1 MDHVSFG
8 FAAAHPAAKP
18 NAPTEHFCGKA
29 PGFNLIP
36 TNEANSRSSRSSLQT
51 MPTENKRIAVIPGDG
66 IGREVI
72 GEALRVLE
80 RVKITHAVALEMVHF
95 DWGADK
101 FLKEGIS
108 LPAGALEMLSNEFD
122 AILAG
127 AFGDPRVPSNQH
139 AEDILLGMRRGLD
152 LYINLRPV
160 RLLDSRLTPLR
171 DRRVEDID
179 FVVFREN
186 TEGAYCGAGGFLKKG
201 TADEI
206 ATQEELNTRR
216 GVERIIVAAFEYARA
231 NGRKRVTMADKSNVQ
246 RFGGDLWQR
255 VFKEVAADYS
265 EIEANHQYVDAMA
278 MFMVLD
284 PAQYDVIVSNNLFG
298 DILTDLGAAIQGGLG
313 LAASG
318 NLHPGRVSLFEPV
331 HGSAPAL
338 AGKGIA
344 NPVGAI
350 LTSAMM
356 LEYLGH
362 KEASAA
368 IEKAVGEAISQNET
382 TRDLGG
388 TLSTEQ
394 AGNAIRDRITK
405 G

>member
-1 MDHVSFG
+1 M
-8 FAAAHPAAKP
+8 
-18 NAPTEHFCGKA
+18 
-29 PGFNLIP
+29 
-36 TNEANSRSSRSSLQT
+36 SST
-51 MPTENKRIAVIPGDG
+51 KNRIAVIPGDG
-66 IGREVI
+66 IGPEVI
-72 GEALRVLE
+72 REAVRVLE
-80 RVKITHAVALEMVHF
+80 RVRETHGVELEFTHF
-95 DWGADK
+95 DWGAEK
-101 FLKEGIS
+101 FLREQVS
-108 LPAGALEMLSNEFD
+108 LPTGALEMLTSDFD

-160 RLLDSRLTPLR
+160 RLLDERLTPLR
-171 DRRVEDID
+171 NRKVDEID

-206 ATQEELNTRR
+206 ATQDELNTRR
-216 GVERIIVAAFEYARA
+216 GVERIIVAAFEYARI

-265 EIEANHQYVDAMA
+265 EIEASHQYVDAMA

-284 PAQYDVIVSNNLFG
+284 PSQYDVIVSNNLFG

-318 NLHPGRVSLFEPV
+318 NIHPGQVSLFEPV
-331 HGSAPAL
+331 HGSAPPL
-338 AGKGIA
+338 AGQGIA

-362 KEASAA
+362 KEASRA
-368 IEKAVGEAISQNET
+368 IESAVRDSICNDET
-382 TRDLGG
+382 TPDLGG
-388 TLSTEQ
+388 QLSTED
-394 AGNAIRDRITK
+394 AGAAICKRLSSV
-405 G
+405 

>member
-1 MDHVSFG
+1 
-8 FAAAHPAAKP
+8 
-18 NAPTEHFCGKA
+18 
-29 PGFNLIP
+29 
-36 TNEANSRSSRSSLQT
+36 
-51 MPTENKRIAVIPGDG
+51 MPSDNKRIAVIPGDG
-66 IGREVI
+66 IGPEVI
-72 GEALRVLE
+72 GQAIRVLE
-80 RVKITHAVALEMVHF
+80 RVRESYGVKLDLVHF

-101 FLKEGIS
+101 FLREGVS
-108 LPAGALEMLSNEFD
+108 LPAGALEMLAGEFN

-152 LYINLRPV
+152 LFINLRPV
-160 RLLDSRLTPLR
+160 RLLDPRLTPLR
-171 DRRVEDID
+171 NARVEDID

-201 TADEI
+201 TAEEI
-206 ATQEELNTRR
+206 ATQEELNTRH
-216 GVERIIVAAFEYARA
+216 GVERIILAAFEYARA

-255 VFKEVAADYS
+255 VFKELAADYP

-298 DILTDLGAAIQGGLG
+298 DILTDLGAALQGGLG

-318 NLHPGRVSLFEPV
+318 NIHPGRVSLFEPV
-331 HGSAPAL
+331 HGSAPPL
-338 AGKGIA
+338 AGQGIA
-344 NPVGAI
+344 NPIGAI

-362 KEASAA
+362 KTASEA
-368 IEKAVGEAISQNET
+368 IEKAVSEAISNDET

-388 TLSTEQ
+388 NLSTEQ
-394 AGNAIRDRITK
+394 VGTAICSRIT
-405 G
+405 GD

>member
-1 MDHVSFG
+1 M
-8 FAAAHPAAKP
+8 
-18 NAPTEHFCGKA
+18 
-29 PGFNLIP
+29 
-36 TNEANSRSSRSSLQT
+36 
-51 MPTENKRIAVIPGDG
+51 KRIAVIPGDG
-66 IGREVI
+66 IGPEVI
-72 GEALRVLE
+72 AEAVRVAETLRATHDVGLE
-80 RVKITHAVALEMVHF
+80 LVHF

-101 FLKEGIS
+101 FLTEGIS
-108 LPAGALEMLSNEFD
+108 LPAGALETLSNEFD

-127 AFGDPRVPSNQH
+127 AFGDPRVPTNQH

-160 RLLDSRLTPLR
+160 RLLHERLTPLR
-171 DRRVEDID
+171 NRTVNDVN

-201 TADEI
+201 TPDEI

-216 GVERIIVAAFEYARA
+216 GVERIIRAAFEYARA
-231 NGRKRVTMADKSNVQ
+231 NGRTKVTMADKSNVQ

-255 VFKEVAADYS
+255 VFKEVAAEYS

-278 MFMVLD
+278 MFLVLD
-284 PAQYDVIVSNNLFG
+284 PAQYQVIVSNNLFG

-318 NLHPGRVSLFEPV
+318 NIHPGRVSLFEPV
-331 HGSAPAL
+331 HGSAPPL
-338 AGKGIA
+338 AGKGVA

-350 LTSAMM
+350 LTLAMM
-356 LEYLGH
+356 LEYLGY
-362 KEASAA
+362 KTAGAAVEDAVRESIEA
-368 IEKAVGEAISQNET
+368 NET

-388 TLSTEQ
+388 ELSTTQ
-394 AGNAIRDRITK
+394 AGQAIVKRL
-405 G
+405 

>member
-1 MDHVSFG
+1 M
-8 FAAAHPAAKP
+8 
-18 NAPTEHFCGKA
+18 T
-29 PGFNLIP
+29 
-36 TNEANSRSSRSSLQT
+36 SRKNT
-51 MPTENKRIAVIPGDG
+51 IAVIPGDG
-66 IGREVI
+66 IGPEVVREAVQ
-72 GEALRVLE
+72 VLE
-80 RVKITHAVALEMVHF
+80 RTRETHGVELEFTEF
-95 DWGADK
+95 DWGAEK
-101 FLKEGIS
+101 FLSEGIS
-108 LPAGALEMLSNEFD
+108 LPAGGLELLTNNFD

-160 RLLDSRLTPLR
+160 RLLDARLTPLR
-171 DRRVEDID
+171 NRKADEID

-231 NGRKRVTMADKSNVQ
+231 QGRKRVTMADKSNVQ

-255 VFKEVAADYS
+255 VFRTVAAEYP

-318 NLHPGRVSLFEPV
+318 NIHPGRVSLFEPV
-331 HGSAPAL
+331 HGSAPPL
-338 AGKGIA
+338 AGKGVA

-362 KEASAA
+362 QTASQAV
-368 IEKAVGEAISQNET
+368 EKAVAGAILSDET

-388 TLSTEQ
+388 PLSTEQ
-394 AGNAIRDRITK
+394 AGAAIRKRLTAS
-405 G
+405 

>member
-1 MDHVSFG
+1 MAVD
-8 FAAAHPAAKP
+8 K
-18 NAPTEHFCGKA
+18 
-29 PGFNLIP
+29 
-36 TNEANSRSSRSSLQT
+36 
-51 MPTENKRIAVIPGDG
+51 KRVAVVPGDG
-66 IGREVI
+66 IGPEVI
-72 GEALRVLE
+72 AQAVRVLQRIE
-80 RVKITHAVALEMVHF
+80 ETHGTQLELVNF
-95 DWGADK
+95 DWGADR
-101 FLKEGIS
+101 FLRDGVS
-108 LPAGALEMLSNEFD
+108 LPPDALQMLANEFHG
-122 AILAG
+122 ILAG
-127 AFGDPRVPSNQH
+127 AFGDPRVPSNKH

-160 RLLDSRLTPLR
+160 RLLDARLTPLR
-171 DRRVEDID
+171 NVTVDDID

-231 NGRKRVTMADKSNVQ
+231 NGRQRVTMADKSNVQ

-255 VFKEVAADYS
+255 VFKEVAADYA
-265 EIEANHQYVDAMA
+265 EIESNHQYVDAMA
-278 MFMVLD
+278 MFMVLN
-284 PAQYDVIVSNNLFG
+284 PVQYDVIVSNNLFG

-318 NLHPGRVSLFEPV
+318 NIHPGQVSLFEPV

-338 AGKGIA
+338 AGKGMA

-362 KEASAA
+362 KNASEA
-368 IEKAVGEAISQNET
+368 IEKAVRESIVNGET
-382 TRDLGG
+382 TRDLSGQ
-388 TLSTEQ
+388 LSCEEAGQ
-394 AGNAIRDRITK
+394 AIAKRITAN
-405 G
+405 

>member
-1 MDHVSFG
+1 M
-8 FAAAHPAAKP
+8 PAD
-18 NAPTEHFCGKA
+18 
-29 PGFNLIP
+29 
-36 TNEANSRSSRSSLQT
+36 
-51 MPTENKRIAVIPGDG
+51 NKRIAVIPGDG
-66 IGREVI
+66 IGPEVI
-72 GEALRVLE
+72 AQALRVLE
-80 RVKITHAVALEMVHF
+80 RVKTTHDVALELVHF
-95 DWGADK
+95 DWGAEK
-101 FLKEGIS
+101 FLTEGIS
-108 LPAGALEMLSNEFD
+108 LPPGALEMLANEFD

-160 RLLDSRLTPLR
+160 RLLDARLTPLR
-171 DRRVEDID
+171 DARVEDVD

-231 NGRKRVTMADKSNVQ
+231 NRRKRVTMADKSNVQ

-318 NLHPGRVSLFEPV
+318 NIHPGRVSLFEPV
-331 HGSAPAL
+331 HGSAPGL
-338 AGKGIA
+338 AGQGIA

-350 LTSAMM
+350 LASAMM

-362 KEASAA
+362 KKASEA
-368 IEKAVGEAISQNET
+368 IQKAVSESILHDET

-394 AGNAIRDRITK
+394 VGTAICQRLTDND
-405 G
+405 